1 MAKASLKPV
10 KVNILL
16 ELTEEEAEALL
27 IVCYSIGG
35 STHVPKRKVFSDSPS
50 SILTALEECG
60 VSLPSD
66 YYLDPSKYKSGKIYI
81 NY

>member
-1 MAKASLKPV
+1 MAKASKRV
-10 KVNILL
+10 KTTILL

-27 IVCYSIGG
+27 IVCGNIGG
-35 STHVPKRKVFSDSPS
+35 STYESKRKVFSGSPS

-60 VSLPSD
+60 VEPQSG
-66 YYLDPSKYKSGKIYI
+66 YYLDSSKYISGNIFF